1 MIVFTLSHLSSCLV
15 ALLSVERFFAVYLP
29 YHKFIPSIDCAG
41 SILLIILCT
50 CINLIHLKYTTL
62 EVNQIFQNINLT
74 LPEPGLQAKL
84 HTYIC
89 VNPSTK
95 IAILVDVFD
104 VLILFGLPF
113 LIILMCN
120 SYVIWKLKK
129 HSKKLKQS
137 VNYSKTIHPIVSDN
151 SLSILDGDNGRH
163 RSYSMIPLRSNYRTN
178 SNPENPTTIF
188 STLKSCQ
195 KESTGI
201 ANVMSYATKRHL
213 RITKML
219 LIVTFAFLI
228 CNLPFAIIH
237 VIRTA
242 DETRR
247 SYSWNKAW
255 LISYLLVYINNCMN
269 FPIYIISQPP
279 FRSELKEMF
288 YRYSKRETMT
298 QHHATSPVIG

>member
-1 MIVFTLSHLSSCLV
+1 ME
-15 ALLSVERFFAVYLP
+15 SVEADEESLDY
-29 YHKFIPSIDCAG
+29 YHYYYDYYFSNTSKTNYPHDSIVWMYAAP
-41 SILLIILCT
+41 ILIVIGVTENILSLIILLRKHFK
-50 CINLIHLKYTTL
+50 NLPSRFTL
-62 EVNQIFQNINLT
+62 MT
-74 LPEPGLQAKL
+74 L
-84 HTYIC
+84 
-89 VNPSTK
+89 
-95 IAILVDVFD
+95 AIIDSLVLF
-104 VLILFGLPF
+104 FGLIRYWINGVF
-113 LIILMCN
+113 E
-120 SYVIWKLKK
+120 
-129 HSKKLKQS
+129 
-137 VNYSKTIHPIVSDN
+137 THPNEWSE
-151 SLSILDGDNGRH
+151 LWYGDNGRH